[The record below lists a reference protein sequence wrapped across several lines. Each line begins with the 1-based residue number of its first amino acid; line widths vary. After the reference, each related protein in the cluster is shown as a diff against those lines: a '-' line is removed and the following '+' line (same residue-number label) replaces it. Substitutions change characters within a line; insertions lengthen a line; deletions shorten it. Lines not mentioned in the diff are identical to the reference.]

1 MQNYR
6 NNLNQVLIEQL
17 PGKSINQKLFR
28 FLDFSIDPS
37 FQEVNRL
44 VLLFKDNGGRR
55 TQKRYYLPLVETKD
69 YSVMN
74 DGRSFSD
81 ESVKN
86 SLITHDNS
94 QEFATGQRDE

>member
-55 TQKRYYLPLVETKD
+55 T
-69 YSVMN
+69 
-74 DGRSFSD
+74 
-81 ESVKN
+81 
-86 SLITHDNS
+86 
-94 QEFATGQRDE
+94 